1 MPTFE
6 LPALFVDAV
15 AAVTAAA
22 TGLGRP
28 VLVNRDPGPDE
39 LAVPIDTSVALEL
52 VDPGPDGID
61 RAATRVWVDGA
72 LAFVGG
78 GAPELQPGFD
88 GPDGDVV
95 QTADTLRVVLHP
107 TTFFASEALVAVRV
121 VSATVGGAH
130 DLDATYSFRI
140 EDRTAPRLV
149 GGQATGQHAVDIA
162 FDEAVQVTDASGF
175 SLIPLDVPAVPV
187 TVVAAE
193 ADGALVRLTVDPE
206 MTPDVRYEVV
216 AAGVAD
222 LSGNAVL
229 APYDRVVIQGF
240 RPARPDAR
248 RFDLWSMLPKHN
260 RREDQTGDLWRFIA
274 CLQEVTDLL
283 LAEVDRFPEVF
294 DIERAPVAFVDLILT
309 DLGNPFPFD
318 LDELGKRRLASV
330 LVEMYRQKGT
340 ARGIIN
346 AVRFF
351 LGVEIQAVTAY
362 AGEALVL
369 GESELG
375 VDWILGP
382 SSRFALYAFDVIVDV
397 PLTDAE
403 RSQLRAIVEYLKPA
417 HTHFVNLIEPAP
429 PAFIDHWELG
439 VSEIGV
445 TTDLH

>member
-1 MPTFE
+1 MATLE
-6 LPALFVDAV
+6 LPALVVDTV
-15 AAVTAAA
+15 AAVTAAQ
-22 TGLGRP
+22 RP
-28 VLVNRDPGPDE
+28 ELVNRDPGPDE
-39 LAVPIDTSVALEL
+39 VAVPIDATVALEL
-52 VDPGPDGID
+52 VDAGPDGID

-72 LAFVGG
+72 LAFDGG
-78 GAPELQPGFD
+78 AAPELQPGFD
-88 GPDGDVV
+88 GPAAEVIEG
-95 QTADTLRVVLHP
+95 ADTLRVVLHP
-107 TTFFASEALVAVRV
+107 ATFFASEALVTVHV

-130 DLDATYSFRI
+130 TLDQTYRFRV

-149 GGQATGQHAVDIA
+149 GGQATGQRTVELG
-162 FDEAVQVTDASGF
+162 FDEAVRVTDPAGF
-175 SLIPLDVPAVPV
+175 SLSPRDFSAVSV
-187 TVVAAE
+187 GVVAAE
-193 ADGALVRLTVDPE
+193 ADGAVVRLTLDAE

-216 AAGVAD
+216 AHGVAD
-222 LSGNAVL
+222 LAGNAVL
-229 APYDRVVIQGF
+229 APFDRATLHGF
-240 RPARPDAR
+240 RPARPEAR

-294 DIERAPVAFVDLILT
+294 DLERAPEAFVDLILA

-351 LGVEIQAVTAY
+351 LGVEVAAVTAY

-382 SSRFALYAFDVIVDV
+382 SSRFARYAFDVIVGV
-397 PLTDAE
+397 PLTDAQ
-403 RSQLRAIVEYLKPA
+403 RKQLRAIVEYLKPA
-417 HTHFVNLIEPAP
+417 HTHFVTLVEPAP

-439 VSEIGV
+439 VSEVGV
-445 TTDLH
+445 TTGLH

>member
-1 MPTFE
+1 MPPFE
-6 LPALFVDAV
+6 LPVLFVDAV
-15 AAVTAAA
+15 ASVAAA
-22 TGLGRP
+22 STGIGRP

-39 LAVPIDTSVALEL
+39 LAVPIDASVALEL
-52 VDPGPDGID
+52 VDPGADGID

-88 GPDGDVV
+88 GADAGVV

-107 TTFFASEALVAVRV
+107 TTFFASEALVSVRV
-121 VSATVGGAH
+121 VSATVGGGHA
-130 DLDATYSFRI
+130 LDVTYSFRI

-149 GGQATGQHAVDIA
+149 GGQATGQHTVDIA

-175 SLIPLDVPAVPV
+175 SMIPLDFPAVPV

-193 ADGALVRLTVDPE
+193 ADGAMVRLTGDPE
-206 MTPDVRYEVV
+206 MTPEVRYEVV
-216 AAGVAD
+216 AVGVAD
-222 LSGNAVL
+222 LSGNPVL
-229 APYDRVVIQGF
+229 APFDRVVVQGF

-294 DIERAPVAFVDLILT
+294 DIERAPEAFVDLILA

-397 PLTDAE
+397 PLTDAQ

-417 HTHFVNLIEPAP
+417 HTHFVTLVEPAP

>member
-1 MPTFE
+1 MPSFE
-6 LPALFVDAV
+6 LPALYVDAV
-15 AAVTAAA
+15 ASVAAA
-22 TGLGRP
+22 STGIWRP

-39 LAVPIDTSVALEL
+39 LAVPIDASVALEL

-88 GPDGDVV
+88 GPDADVS

-107 TTFFASEALVAVRV
+107 TTFFASEALVSVRV
-121 VSATVGGAH
+121 VSATVGGGHA
-130 DLDATYSFRI
+130 LDVTYSFRI

-149 GGQATGQHAVDIA
+149 GGQATGQHTVDIA
-162 FDEAVQVTDASGF
+162 FDEAVQITDATGF
-175 SLIPLDVPAVPV
+175 SLVPLDFPAVPV
-187 TVVAAE
+187 TVVDAE
-193 ADGALVRLTVDPE
+193 ADGAMVRLTVDPE

-216 AAGVAD
+216 AVGVAD
-222 LSGNAVL
+222 LSGNPVL
-229 APYDRVVIQGF
+229 PPFDRVIVQGF

-294 DIERAPVAFVDLILT
+294 DIERAPEVFVDLILA

-362 AGEALVL
+362 ASEALVL

-397 PLTDAE
+397 PLTDAQ

>member
-1 MPTFE
+1 MPSFE

-15 AAVTAAA
+15 ASVAAA
-22 TGLGRP
+22 STGIGRP
-28 VLVNRDPGPDE
+28 VLVNRDPGPDDF
-39 LAVPIDTSVALEL
+39 AVPIDASVALEL

-88 GPDGDVV
+88 GPDAGVV

-107 TTFFASEALVAVRV
+107 TTFFASEALVAVRA
-121 VSATVGGAH
+121 VSATVGGANA
-130 DLDATYSFRI
+130 LDATYSFRI

-149 GGQATGQHAVDIA
+149 GGQATGQHAVDVA

-175 SLIPLDVPAVPV
+175 SLIPLDFPAVPV

-193 ADGALVRLTVDPE
+193 ADGAVVRLTVDPD
-206 MTPDVRYEVV
+206 MTPDVHYEVV
-216 AAGVAD
+216 AVGVAD
-222 LSGNAVL
+222 LSGNPVL
-229 APYDRVVIQGF
+229 TPFDRVIVQGF

-294 DIERAPVAFVDLILT
+294 DIERAPEAFVDLILA

-397 PLTDAE
+397 PLTDAQ